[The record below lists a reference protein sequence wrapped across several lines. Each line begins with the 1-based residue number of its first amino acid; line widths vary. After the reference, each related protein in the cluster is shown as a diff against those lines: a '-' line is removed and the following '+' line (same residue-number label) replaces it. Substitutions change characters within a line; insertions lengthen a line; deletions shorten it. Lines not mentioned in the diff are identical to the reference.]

1 MFNSILNLLNWLVEG
16 IKTIVSVIVNIPT
29 YANIFLGYVNM
40 LPHLI
45 KVFIVMI
52 LSVAILIKIK
62 RLIL

>member
-52 LSVAILIKIK
+52 
-62 RLIL
+62 